1 MWSPFIRQAA
11 YHLQIKPLVDLAC
24 QAIAQLLKGKTPAEI
39 RRTFNILYDFQPEDD
54 GTFFI

>member
-1 MWSPFIRQAA
+1 MAPFVRQAA
-11 YHLQIKPLVDLAC
+11 YHLQIKPLVDLTC

-54 GTFFI
+54 GTVFI